1 MISQGRQDEEKYFFL
16 FDCIKGRLFDKL
28 ILRVK
33 VEKKTMTDPE
43 QNTPNS
49 EASSQELLFALRR
62 KQGSWVEWGQACQT
76 LQKMGHK
83 PQDIFEETGFEPVH
97 QNQVIVGSQVYNS
110 MLAAG
115 ISEPV
120 QSHFQQKGSDI
131 LYELRILTQTERA
144 TAATFIVEKQL
155 DVDAAKEVAKAL
167 KDFSRM
173 RELPPGFSN
182 NPGDA
187 LAYQCWKF
195 ARQKSDF
202 QERSRLIAEGLKF
215 ATSAEARKQIEKLL
229 TDFTVV
235 AQQPIPVMPVYRFE
249 SSEELP
255 RVLPVCGSLPLA
267 AEVFQAVPQVQ
278 EKGAFQMIN
287 STGNQTWVAIP
298 GWQVICNAKDPVVV
312 VGNSKELPTP
322 LSGKAEE
329 VLIVVDRQEK
339 EWDSLS
345 YFILEVGGKLQLQ
358 WFPEFPEVN
367 ILGKVVLIM
376 RPKNIFDE
384 NYTNEPWQIDE

>member
-1 MISQGRQDEEKYFFL
+1 
-16 FDCIKGRLFDKL
+16 
-28 ILRVK
+28 
-33 VEKKTMTDPE
+33 MTDTPE
-43 QNTPNS
+43 NTPLP
-49 EASSQELLFALRR
+49 ETSSQDLLFALRR
-62 KQGSWVEWGQACQT
+62 KQGNWVEWGQACQT
-76 LQKMGHK
+76 LQKAGFK
-83 PQDIFEETGFEPVH
+83 PQEIFEETGFEPVH

-144 TAATFIVEKQL
+144 TAAEFIVQKQL
-155 DVDAAKEVAKAL
+155 DVDAAKEIAKAM
-167 KDFSRM
+167 KEFSRM
-173 RELPPGFSN
+173 RELPQGFTN
-182 NPGDA
+182 HPGDA

-215 ATSAEARKQIEKLL
+215 AHSEPARKQIEKLL

-235 AQQPIPVMPVYRFE
+235 AQQQAPAMPVYRFE

-255 RVLPVCGSLPLA
+255 RVLPVCGSLPLTA
-267 AEVFQAVPQVQ
+267 DALQAVPRVQ
-278 EKGAFQMIN
+278 ETGPFQMIN

-298 GWQVICNAKDPVVV
+298 GWQVICNAQDPVVV
-312 VGNSKELPTP
+312 VGNSKELPTA
-322 LSGKAEE
+322 LSGKTED
-329 VLIVVDRQEK
+329 VLIVVDRSLK

-345 YFILEVGGKLQLQ
+345 YFMFESAGVLQLQ
-358 WFPEFPEVN
+358 WFPELPDVN
-367 ILGKVVLIM
+367 ILGKVILIM